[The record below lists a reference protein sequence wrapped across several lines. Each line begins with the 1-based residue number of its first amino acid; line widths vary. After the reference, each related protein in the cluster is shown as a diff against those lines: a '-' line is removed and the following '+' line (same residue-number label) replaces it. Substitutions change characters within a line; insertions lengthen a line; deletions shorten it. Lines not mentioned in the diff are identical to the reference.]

1 MQKRNIYSRL
11 TELSNKFNC
20 ENIEKTKQI
29 NKTKFDT
36 LRQWSLDNGA
46 LFNHS
51 IEFPIAYGPF
61 GYYGVKAKIDINSNE
76 AIIFVPRKQMII
88 SKDYEDKFPF
98 IKVTEEKDDNGKV
111 LISGFNMTRS
121 ITYVLSKPNKFIRI
135 DNANPLD
142 DAKCYSYVYALKYK
156 PMKYFSKPLKV

>member
-11 TELSNKFNC
+11 SELSNKFNC

-29 NKTKFDT
+29 NKTNFDT
-36 LRQWSLDNGA
+36 LRQWSLSNGA

-88 SKDYEDKFPF
+88 SKDYLENSSYLFRLEGINEFEGYQGYLYPNGTVIFEKYYDN
-98 IKVTEEKDDNGKV
+98 IKTKKV
-111 LISGFNMTRS
+111 ASGS
-121 ITYVLSKPNKFIRI
+121 ATYVMNLNNF
-135 DNANPLD
+135 
-142 DAKCYSYVYALKYK
+142 V
-156 PMKYFSKPLKV
+156 